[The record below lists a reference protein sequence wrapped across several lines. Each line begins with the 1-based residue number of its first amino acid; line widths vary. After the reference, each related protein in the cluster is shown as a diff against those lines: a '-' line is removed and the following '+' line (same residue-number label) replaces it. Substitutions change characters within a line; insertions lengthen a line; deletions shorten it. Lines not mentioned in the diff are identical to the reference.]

1 MKYIGFEKPQ
11 IWLIS
16 CRWGLLSG
24 GEWFLWRMDL
34 TINEAYVEA
43 NVDQRYEEAMLFLN
57 TCLHF
62 GSVQYLFQIFFYE
75 WEITLKWKG
84 HINGNDKEV
93 KGKVE
98 ICNLSEEHD
107 NMDDVD
113 LVRWLF
119 IFKLYEPTGLRNSK
133 HRLIK
138 ESTIKEHLSCTSLF
152 IVWVVE

>member
-1 MKYIGFEKPQ
+1 MEPRPGTNSRPWDHHHGHLF
-11 IWLIS
+11 
-16 CRWGLLSG
+16 
-24 GEWFLWRMDL
+24 
-34 TINEAYVEA
+34 
-43 NVDQRYEEAMLFLN
+43 YE
-57 TCLHF
+57 CLE
-62 GSVQYLFQIFFYE
+62 SVTSFQIFFYE
-75 WEITLKWKG
+75 WELSLKWKG
-84 HINGNDKEV
+84 HLNGNDKEV